1 MIFGYERDVR
11 EEILQLMKNIN
22 DAWVRGR
29 SEELEEYFH
38 EDIVFQGRTKGRRPC
53 VDSYREFTD
62 RATIREFKESDFSI
76 NIWGNTAVVTY
87 DFKISYIMD
96 AWNYQDSG
104 QDSFVFIWEGDRW
117 RVVWRMVVLLSAE
130 K

>member
-1 MIFGYERDVR
+1 MTFGYERDVR

-62 RATIREFKESDFSI
+62 HATIREFKESDFSI

-117 RVVWRMVVLLSAE
+117 RAVWRMVVLLSAE